1 MNRKK
6 LEKKIREKKKKQKK
20 KKHTYTYLYAGESKL
35 SYGQA
40 AVASVRS
47 GNSNSQPQLTR
58 ETSTAHAGKL
68 PRGKHRRNVP
78 VRTFG
83 REESR
88 HGTNKYELKHLQAR
102 SPWIKESLFFLRIFL
117 KKTFFLAN

>member
-88 HGTNKYELKHLQAR
+88 HGTNNIYKITEKILEIMIQQSQIKY
-102 SPWIKESLFFLRIFL
+102 SNIIKISLEI
-117 KKTFFLAN
+117 

>member
-83 REESR
+83 REESDMIR
-88 HGTNKYELKHLQAR
+88 WIPCVVSTIGIALI
-102 SPWIKESLFFLRIFL
+102 SPIIDLL
-117 KKTFFLAN
+117 